1 VSNGFP
7 AMVARE
13 KAKRR
18 VIYLGEMRGEERSLM
33 R

>member
-1 VSNGFP
+1 
-7 AMVARE
+7 MVARE